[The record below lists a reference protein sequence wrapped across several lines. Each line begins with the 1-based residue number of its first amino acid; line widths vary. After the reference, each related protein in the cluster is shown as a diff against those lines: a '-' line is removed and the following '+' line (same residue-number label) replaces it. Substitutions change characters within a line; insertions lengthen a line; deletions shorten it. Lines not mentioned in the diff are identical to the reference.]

1 VARQR
6 KKAFANKRHPTP
18 DSLRQLLKRER
29 EQRKEALAQHAAT
42 AEILHSISAARADA
56 TPVFEAIARN
66 AHRLCRAAFCNVLRY
81 DGERIHVAATHG
93 FSPQETAK
101 VRAKYPVTTD
111 DRSVLSAR
119 VILSCKPEFI
129 ADVYAD
135 SQYDRSHVIARAL
148 FGVPMLH
155 SGVPVGAIVMGL
167 TRPGRV
173 PRHQQDLLQTFADQ
187 AVIAIENVRLF
198 NETKEALERQTATA
212 EILKVIS
219 ASPTST
225 QPVFESIVKNCGTL
239 YKDSRVALWLISEGT
254 VFPRASTG
262 YLPEPMPLDRDGGIG
277 ACVLESRT
285 IHVPDLRTGAEQYPR
300 IKQLGLKHG
309 YLSGMFAPCCAK
321 GALSGPFQC
330 CGANLGPSARR
341 KWRCSPPSPTRR

>member
-1 VARQR
+1 MARQR
-6 KKAFANKRHPTP
+6 KKVSASKRHRTAESP
-18 DSLRQLLKRER
+18 SQLLKRER
-29 EQRKEALAQHAAT
+29 QQRKEALAQHAAT
-42 AEILHSISAARADA
+42 AEILRSISAAQADA

-119 VILSCKPEFI
+119 VILSRKPEFI
-129 ADVYAD
+129 ADVYTD

-173 PRHQQDLLQTFADQ
+173 PKHQQDLLQTFADQ

-198 NETKEALERQTATA
+198 NETKEGLEQQTATS
-212 EILKVIS
+212 EVLRVIS
-219 ASPTST
+219 NSPTDVT
-225 QPVFESIVKNCGTL
+225 PVL
-239 YKDSRVALWLISEGT
+239 DAVAA
-254 VFPRASTG
+254 RAARICAG
-262 YLPEPMPLDRDGGIG
+262 IRCAHLPG
-277 ACVLESRT
+277 
-285 IHVPDLRTGAEQYPR
+285 
-300 IKQLGLKHG
+300 
-309 YLSGMFAPCCAK
+309 
-321 GALSGPFQC
+321 
-330 CGANLGPSARR
+330 
-341 KWRCSPPSPTRR
+341 